1 MNRLRRNRDT
11 GQEEWRVCLQC
22 GNRYEAASH
31 GYQVNW
37 CSRACE
43 DAAIKR
49 QREEIETTWL
59 RARWFLR

>member
-1 MNRLRRNRDT
+1 MGRLRRQTVARKA
-11 GQEEWRVCLQC
+11 EWRVCLQC
-22 GNRYEAASH
+22 GDRYEAATH

-49 QREEIETTWL
+49 QRQEIETTWL

>member
-1 MNRLRRNRDT
+1 MDRLRRQT
-11 GQEEWRVCLQC
+11 GPGKAEWKVCLQC
-22 GNRYEAASH
+22 GDRYQAATH

-49 QREEIETTWL
+49 QREEIESTWL

>member
-1 MNRLRRNRDT
+1 MDRLRRKRDIT
-11 GQEEWRVCLQC
+11 EAGWQVCLRC
-22 GNRYEAASH
+22 GNRYEAANH
-31 GYQVNW
+31 GYKVNW

-43 DAAIKR
+43 DADWKR